1 MGDSFVRALAAVVQ
15 GTRQLE
21 DFATTLLTSAVED
34 VLLCVARDYGHD
46 YSVLVQK
53 YRDSIVDRHA
63 SSGSSAAT
71 CAGKT
76 TSGKSCSR
84 KAVCR
89 GYCRGH
95 ASQFEE
101 EESKRR
107 KTVAYR
113 NAVKSSKTDGL
124 GGVLTIVPNAAYCVQ
139 KRDARSFL

>member
-46 YSVLVQK
+46 YSVLVQR
-53 YRDSIVDRHA
+53 YRDAIVDRHA
-63 SSGSSAAT
+63 ATGSSGT
-71 CAGKT
+71 CTGKT
-76 TSGKSCSR
+76 ATGKPCSR
-84 KAVCR
+84 KAVCK

-95 ASQFEE
+95 ASQLEE

-107 KTVAYR
+107 KTVAYK
-113 NAVKSSKTDGL
+113 NAVKSTRADGL
-124 GGVLTIVPNAAYCVQ
+124 GRMLRVVPNAVYCIQ
-139 KRDARSFL
+139 KNDARSFL